1 MKCMLYCT
9 TKRLSPHGE
18 KNKTKLGAVPNCT
31 AGFVKMHSFRKIVDC
46 GRLWNDEI
54 ESKGPN

>member
-46 GRLWNDEI
+46 GRL
-54 ESKGPN
+54 